1 MPFPHLSGSSL
12 DAAAFLEL
20 VLDHVSDC
28 LVAVDT
34 NGLVVLINAPY
45 CKLLGGSPEDF
56 IGRHITE
63 VVSPHTHLHRVA
75 QGEEVAATVQ
85 LEVRGCKLIARQVPV
100 CREGT
105 IVGAVGLALFSNY
118 ELLKKTYAMAFNTS
132 IALQNS
138 RSGWSAQYKMAD
150 ILGTG
155 PTMEAFRAELTL
167 AASHS
172 LPTLIEGETGTGK
185 ELAAQAIHN
194 ASDRARGPF
203 VWINCAS
210 IPEQLI
216 DAELFG
222 YEAGAFTG
230 ASARGK
236 PGEFELAAGGTM
248 FLDEIGDMPL
258 PLQASLLRVLQ
269 NQSIVRVGGT
279 SPIAVDA
286 RVIAATNCRINDAVR
301 EGRFRADLYFRLAMF
316 PVSVPPLRDRE
327 KLNIFIEQLLA
338 KLASQHGLSAR
349 NLTTDQRAMLC
360 NYSWPGNVRQ
370 LEGVLLRLLM
380 TGKLALP
387 ASENDEATTRCFD
400 RAHTPGNLNLS
411 ERLAEEKQRLIMNAL
426 ECCAQDRTQAAAL
439 LGISRASLYREL
451 QTMTQT
457 IKI

>member
-1 MPFPHLSGSSL
+1 MPFPQLTGSVL
-12 DAAAFLEL
+12 DAATFLEL

-34 NGLVVLINAPY
+34 AGLIVLINAPY
-45 CKLLGGSPEDF
+45 CQLLGGKPEDF
-56 IGRHITE
+56 IGRHVAE

-75 QGEEVAATVQ
+75 RGEEPGVTVP

-100 CREGT
+100 FREGV

-118 ELLKKTYAMAFNTS
+118 ETLKKTYSMAFNPS
-132 IALQNS
+132 IALQGGGS
-138 RSGWSAQYKMAD
+138 AWSAPYTMAD
-150 ILGTG
+150 ILGG
-155 PTMEAFRAELTL
+155 GAAMDALRAELAL
-167 AASHS
+167 AASHR

-236 PGEFELAAGGTM
+236 PGKFELAAGGTI

-258 PLQASLLRVLQ
+258 SLQASLLRALQ
-269 NQSIVRVGGT
+269 SQSIVRVGGT
-279 SPIAVDA
+279 SPIAINA
-286 RVIAATNCRINDAVR
+286 RVIAATNRRSSEAVR
-301 EGRFRADLYFRLAMF
+301 LGRFREDLYYRLAMF
-316 PVSVPPLRDRE
+316 TVSLPPLRERE
-327 KLNIFIEQLLA
+327 DLAPFIEQLLA
-338 KLASQHGLSAR
+338 KLASQHGLRRRTLSPV
-349 NLTTDQRAMLC
+349 QRSQLSGYA
-360 NYSWPGNVRQ
+360 WPGNVRQ

-380 TGKLALP
+380 TGNVVLP
-387 ASENDEATTRCFD
+387 APPEHPAATPAGESGHGGHQLRLDEHLGREERRHIQAALARCGND
-400 RAHTPGNLNLS
+400 RA
-411 ERLAEEKQRLIMNAL
+411 
-426 ECCAQDRTQAAAL
+426 QAAKL
-439 LGISRASLYREL
+439 LGISRASLYRKL
-451 QTMTQT
+451 QAGA
-457 IKI
+457 

>member
-1 MPFPHLSGSSL
+1 MPFPELTGSTV
-12 DAAAFLEL
+12 DAATFLEL

-34 NGLVVLINAPY
+34 DGLIVLINAPY
-45 CKLLGGSPEDF
+45 CKLLGGTPEDF
-56 IGRHITE
+56 IGRHITD

-75 QGEEVAATVQ
+75 SGVEPVAAAVP

-100 CREGT
+100 FKEGK

-118 ELLKKTYAMAFNTS
+118 EQLKKTYSMAFSSS
-132 IALQNS
+132 IALENS
-138 RSGWSAQYKMAD
+138 RSGWAADYKMAD

-155 PTMEAFRAELTL
+155 STMEALRAELAL

-194 ASDRARGPF
+194 ASDRAGGPF

-236 PGEFELAAGGTM
+236 PGKFELAAGGTI

-258 PLQASLLRVLQ
+258 SLQASLLRALQ
-269 NQSIVRVGGT
+269 SQSIVRVGGT
-279 SPIAVDA
+279 SPIRINA
-286 RVIAATNCRINDAVR
+286 RVIAATNRRLGGAVR
-301 EGRFRADLYFRLAMF
+301 EGRFREDLYYRLAMF
-316 PVSVPPLRDRE
+316 SVAMPSLRERND
-327 KLNIFIEQLLA
+327 LPIFIEQLLA
-338 KLASQHGLSAR
+338 KLASQHGLQSRALTRAQSSA
-349 NLTTDQRAMLC
+349 LATHT
-360 NYSWPGNVRQ
+360 WPGNVRQ
-370 LEGVLLRLLM
+370 LEGVLLRLLL
-380 TGKLALP
+380 TGKLTLP
-387 ASENDEATTRCFD
+387 EPIVDLADVPNAESGQ
-400 RAHTPGNLNLS
+400 PQGNLNLG
-411 ERLAEEKQRLIMNAL
+411 EHLAQEKQRLIKQAL
-426 ECCAQDRTQAAAL
+426 AHCSQDRAQAAKL

-451 QTMTQT
+451 QTAA
-457 IKI
+457 